1 VLILRL
7 EQHVQQ
13 LSGTFDAAAEAAAA
27 LHKQTRSEKNK
38 PGVCGGSEEEDDRCQ
53 GVAKSDGAVAGRRG
67 VSTTRHIVAGLDD
80 TARVCGS
87 ADVAAVEDSDDA
99 VE

>member
-38 PGVCGGSEEEDDRCQ
+38 PGV
-53 GVAKSDGAVAGRRG
+53 
-67 VSTTRHIVAGLDD
+67 
-80 TARVCGS
+80 
-87 ADVAAVEDSDDA
+87 
-99 VE
+99 